1 MLDALHAKL
10 QELVRDGLVDQRTR
24 RASAHLA
31 LVQREHGEALDG
43 LLLEVVVLFKD
54 VLEEQRRGL
63 AAKLEG
69 DRDDLVRRGLVDDL
83 AHLGGTGEGDLGNT
97 VGAGQRGARFLTHA
111 VDDVQYARRD
121 EVADQIHQVQDR
133 RRGLLRRLEHNG
145 VARSQRR
152 GELPGSHEQ
161 REVPRDDL
169 ADHAERLVEVV
180 GDGVLVD
187 LAQAAFLRAQC
198 PRVVAE
204 VVDGKRDVGGERLAH
219 GLAVF
224 PRLRHRELLEVL
236 FHAVR
241 DLQQHHRALRRGGLA
256 PSGRGLV
263 RGVEREVD
271 VGFLTARD
279 LAEHLAGDGG
289 DVVEVLAVHRGDPV
303 AADVVVVALAV
314 LDVRAFSSGV
324 RVDGHVRGLSYIG
337 VRLWSTLHSHPYVV

>member
-1 MLDALHAKL
+1 MH
-10 QELVRDGLVDQRTR
+10 QRAR
-24 RASAHLA
+24 RAGAHLA

-63 AAKLEG
+63 AAELEG

-83 AHLGGTGEGDLGNT
+83 AHLGRAGEGDLGDA
-97 VGAGQRGARFLTHA
+97 VGAGQRSTRLVAHA
-111 VDDVQYARRD
+111 VDDVQHARRD
-121 EVADQIHQVQDR
+121 KVADQIHQVQDR
-133 RRGLLRRLEHNG
+133 RRGLLRRLEHDR

-152 GELPGSHEQ
+152 GELPRGHEQ
-161 REVPRDDL
+161 REVPRNDL
-169 ADHAERLVEVV
+169 ADHTERLVEVV

-187 LAQAAFLRAQC
+187 LAQATLLRAQRT
-198 PRVVAE
+198 RVVTE
-204 VVDGKRDVGGERLAH
+204 VVDGQRDVGGERLAH
-219 GLAVF
+219 RLAVLPGF
-224 PRLRHRELLEVL
+224 RHGELLEVL
-236 FHAVR
+236 LHAVR

-314 LDVRAFSSGV
+314 LDVRAFSSRV
-324 RVDGHVRGLSYIG
+324 RVNGHVQAFLTSRSCCGPRYTYLR
-337 VRLWSTLHSHPYVV
+337 VWSRAFCFATSLRPPRHMH